1 MRSKQFVWVV
11 ILVLAGTTGCAMCDN
26 AQDWTYSAFGGKW
39 QRDNPHSGRVASLFD
54 PAGGQVM
61 EQGSPTEAEPTP
73 PTAEEAEESAE
84 PVVEQ
89 AEEAAEAA
97 EPMEEAAEATEPQ
110 MEEPKEEAEAAE
122 PQIEEPKEAAAEA
135 VPPEKADGEKTRSGA
150 KARTAKEPAGG
161 TLELPVMPDESA
173 ESPKPKDDDA
183 GLLPPLELP
192 PSKANLFGSARR
204 LVNRFLSFIS
214 FPLS

>member
-1 MRSKQFVWVV
+1 MRSKQFVGIV
-11 ILVLAGTTGCAMCDN
+11 ILVLAGTTGCAMCDS

-61 EQGSPTEAEPTP
+61 EQGLPTEAEPTP
-73 PTAEEAEESAE
+73 PAAEEAAESAE

-97 EPMEEAAEATEPQ
+97 EPQ
-110 MEEPKEEAEAAE
+110 MEEPKEAAEAAE

-150 KARTAKEPAGG
+150 KAGSVKEPAGG

-192 PSKANLFGSARR
+192 PQ
-204 LVNRFLSFIS
+204 
-214 FPLS
+214 